1 MRGLLIGVLLL
12 GMTASAV
19 AEEVLILHDP
29 TLPPTRQ
36 VVDAF
41 KEALETAFSHRGPR
55 RLVPVT
61 FRELECDEAGR
72 RGVLGGDG
80 LGADLVFAVG
90 TRALEAVRRLP
101 EPEIPVVYVLVH
113 RPPDWK
119 RARTP
124 VTGVGMQV
132 PPERWIKMIREALP
146 DVKRLGVFFD
156 PSNTGNFV
164 KKAEN
169 AAAHQG
175 LGLTALE
182 VRSPKEVPA
191 RLAELPPDV
200 GGLWMIPDPTV
211 VTRETVESLLL
222 YSLRHR
228 MPLVTFSEGYLS
240 LGATVAVTLDFPS
253 IGRQAATLAWRILN
267 GEPGGNVLPEP
278 PKGVLLRVNPRVA
291 RKLGVRLGVVPS
303 GAER

>member
-1 MRGLLIGVLLL
+1 MRGLLIGVLLI
-12 GMTASAV
+12 GMVVSAA
-19 AEEVLILHDP
+19 AEEVLIVHDP
-29 TLPPTRQ
+29 TLPPARQ

-55 RLVPVT
+55 RLVPVS

-72 RGVLGGDG
+72 RADLRAGVLGV
-80 LGADLVFAVG
+80 DLVFAVG
-90 TRALEAVRRLP
+90 TRALEAVRSLP
-101 EPEIPVVYVLVH
+101 DSEVPIVYVLVH
-113 RPPDWK
+113 RPPAWRRG
-119 RARTP
+119 RAH

-132 PPERWIKMIREALP
+132 PPEKWIKMIREALP
-146 DVKRLGVFFD
+146 DVRRLGVFFD
-156 PSNTGNFV
+156 PSNTGRFV
-164 KKAEN
+164 EGAKE
-169 AAAHQG
+169 AAARQG

-182 VRSPKEVPA
+182 IRSPREVPA

-222 YSLRHR
+222 YSLRHQV
-228 MPLVTFSEGYLS
+228 PVVTFSEGYLA

-253 IGRQAATLAWRILN
+253 IGRQAASMAWRIFN
-267 GEPGGNVLPEP
+267 GEPRGNVLPEP

-291 RKLGVRLGVVPS
+291 RKLGVRLGVAPS
-303 GAER
+303 GVGR